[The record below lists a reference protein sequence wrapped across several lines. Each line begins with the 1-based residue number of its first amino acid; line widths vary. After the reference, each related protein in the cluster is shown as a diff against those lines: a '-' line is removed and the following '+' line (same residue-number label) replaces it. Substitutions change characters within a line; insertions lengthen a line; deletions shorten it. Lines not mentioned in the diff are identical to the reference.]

1 MRSRKLI
8 SASFI
13 LAIAF
18 SVILACKGLPAPAT
32 STPAFTDTPLPTSTP
47 LPTDTPEPTPTPI
60 SYDGEWKGATS
71 QDLKLSFTVV
81 NNGLTSIAI
90 KAKLEGAGCTVT
102 METTGTFTTPYPIEN
117 GTFTIASGGGGT
129 DHTFTG
135 TFTSPDSASGTLEYV
150 NTGGCSGTIKVDW
163 TATKS
168 P

>member
-8 SASFI
+8 SSTFI
-13 LAIAF
+13 LVVAF
-18 SVILACKGLPAPAT
+18 SVILACKGLPASAT

-60 SYDGEWKGATS
+60 SYDGEWKGVTS
-71 QDLKLSFTVV
+71 QDIALSFTVAE
-81 NNGLTSIAI
+81 NKITIIGI

-102 METTGTFTTPYPIEN
+102 METTGKFTIPYPIEN
-117 GTFTIASGGGGT
+117 GTFTVASGGGGT
-129 DHTFTG
+129 DHTFIG

-163 TATKS
+163 TAARV